1 MTTETTNGI
10 AQPENGIRITEE
22 DLQELW
28 RVNPLAQSQ
37 IINIMQGRTIRE
49 LEDRLAAAQA
59 PKPEEI
65 PEKV

>member
-10 AQPENGIRITEE
+10 AQPENSIRITEE

-37 IINIMQGRTIRE
+37 IINIMQARTIRE
-49 LEDRLAAAQA
+49 LEDRLAASQA
-59 PKPEEI
+59 PKSEEI
-65 PEKV
+65 LEKV

>member
-10 AQPENGIRITEE
+10 AQPDNSTRIMEE

-37 IINIMQGRTIRE
+37 IINIMQARTIRE
-49 LEDRLAAAQA
+49 LEGRLAAAQA

-65 PEKV
+65 LEKA